1 MGTFFKGKSDFVN
14 QSLTKRWTDLI
25 KNSNFINA
33 ITGVSNSKHF
43 MPVLN
48 EYPIQ
53 DKNKAG
59 QMFIYRGRIWHYM
72 TKDQIN
78 DAGWSDIV
86 TEGFPAPL
94 DKVNDVLLIMPN
106 YNKFTLSSF
115 NTVPELWYP
124 DTVAEV
130 EIDSLGFGKP
140 NLLTSYRIGYAY
152 VPNNLTIKKIR
163 NVNFLVNLV
172 DVGTNN
178 AVHFGNFDLT
188 FDAINSFVN
197 DIPSTNNIATINLY
211 DMVNVTPDHVN
222 ALTDKGYIV
231 IT

>member
-25 KNSNFINA
+25 KNSNFISA

-48 EYPIQ
+48 EYPVQ

-94 DKVNDVLLIMPN
+94 DKVSD
-106 YNKFTLSSF
+106 
-115 NTVPELWYP
+115 
-124 DTVAEV
+124 
-130 EIDSLGFGKP
+130 
-140 NLLTSYRIGYAY
+140 
-152 VPNNLTIKKIR
+152 
-163 NVNFLVNLV
+163 
-172 DVGTNN
+172 
-178 AVHFGNFDLT
+178 
-188 FDAINSFVN
+188 SFVTLKN
-197 DIPSTNNIATINLY
+197 FFSY
-211 DMVNVTPDHVN
+211 SYGMVQ
-222 ALTDKGYIV
+222 I
-231 IT
+231 IE